1 MDVRQRRAA
10 RSLSLRLSLWIIAAI
25 VGVGSIATVASFRF
39 AEGEAHAL
47 QDETLKQVGGLIRR
61 IPSAVIEQTG
71 VFQPEASSSEAV
83 AVVRLHDDGRGIC
96 GSSQGVVMPCGLSD
110 GLHTIMSSGQR
121 WRAWVATD
129 ASGLRFAVAQPTA
142 LRDEIARDGSLRTLV
157 PLLCLMVALMVVV
170 AWVVRRSFKPITL
183 WAETLDRNGRK
194 DVGTLPTAGVPSEI
208 EPFIVSI
215 NHLLHRLEE
224 ALEQQRRFVADAAH
238 ELRSPLTALTL
249 QAQNLDTVAMTP
261 AARERV
267 DELRVGLKRSSRLV
281 SQLLSLARLQQD
293 ATDTHDVVWLADIV
307 QQVVEEA
314 LDFAESKRID
324 LGVDRLERLGLP
336 GDRLAIQTAL
346 RNLVDNAIRYT
357 PAQGRV
363 DIRVYAEGAWACIE
377 VQDNGPGMTPEDLG
391 QACRPFF
398 RATETEETGSGL
410 GLAIANDLAR
420 SMDGELQL
428 RAPGTGLLVRLR
440 LPDVRM
446 QDDASADMPR

>member
-1 MDVRQRRAA
+1 MDVRERRTPQ
-10 RSLSLRLSLWIIAAI
+10 SLRVRLSLWIIAA
-25 VGVGSIATVASFRF
+25 VMGVGSVATVASFQF

-47 QDETLKQVGGLIRR
+47 QDETLKQVGGLIHRM
-61 IPSAVIEQTG
+61 PPAVIEQTG
-71 VFQPEASSSEAV
+71 IFQPAAPSSEAV

-96 GSSQGVVMPCGLSD
+96 GASQGIAMPCGLSD
-110 GLHTIMSSGQR
+110 GMHTVMSDGER
-121 WRAWVATD
+121 WRAWVVSDPA
-129 ASGLRFAVAQPTA
+129 GGMRFAVAQPTA

-157 PLLCLMVALMVVV
+157 PLLCLMVALMMVVT
-170 AWVVRRSFKPITL
+170 WVVRRSFKPITQL
-183 WAETLDRNGRK
+183 AETLDRAGRK
-194 DVGTLPTAGVPSEI
+194 EVGTLPIAGVPSEI

-215 NHLLHRLEE
+215 NRLLHRLGE

-249 QAQNLDTVAMTP
+249 QAQNLDTVAMAP

-281 SQLLSLARLQQD
+281 SQLLSLARLQQG
-293 ATDTHDVVWLADIV
+293 AADTRDVVWLADVV

-324 LGVDRLERLGLP
+324 LGVDRLERLALP
-336 GDRLAIQTAL
+336 GDRLAVQTAL

-357 PAQGRV
+357 YAQGRV
-363 DIRVYAEGAWACIE
+363 DIRVYAEATWACIE
-377 VQDNGPGMTPEDLG
+377 VEDNGPGMIPEVLC

-420 SMDGELQL
+420 SMGGELKLQ
-428 RAPGTGLLVRLR
+428 APGTGLLVRLR
-440 LPDVRM
+440 LPG
-446 QDDASADMPR
+446 AYAG

>member
-1 MDVRQRRAA
+1 
-10 RSLSLRLSLWIIAAI
+10 
-25 VGVGSIATVASFRF
+25 
-39 AEGEAHAL
+39 
-47 QDETLKQVGGLIRR
+47 
-61 IPSAVIEQTG
+61 
-71 VFQPEASSSEAV
+71 
-83 AVVRLHDDGRGIC
+83 
-96 GSSQGVVMPCGLSD
+96 
-110 GLHTIMSSGQR
+110 
-121 WRAWVATD
+121 
-129 ASGLRFAVAQPTA
+129 
-142 LRDEIARDGSLRTLV
+142 
-157 PLLCLMVALMVVV
+157 
-170 AWVVRRSFKPITL
+170 
-183 WAETLDRNGRK
+183 
-194 DVGTLPTAGVPSEI
+194 LPTAGVPSEI